1 MVVSPRRPPHLCA
14 PLLSALIRYVEA
26 SAKSGRGSAEAFH
39 LAVRLVR
46 RGRVAEAD
54 RERKL
59 KAMKG
64 GFLSCISGC

>member
-1 MVVSPRRPPHLCA
+1 
-14 PLLSALIRYVEA
+14 LIRYVEA